1 MSRLEFVDDPANDYF
16 DVVVE
21 VVFVRQLTPVDVHQ
35 LLQRAVEVTSGQ
47 LAASLFEGFSYFL
60 VNSSLL
66 RADFRFARV
75 PQDPQLPGEE
85 QEDRSR
91 QQVQFIFYFFA
102 TIGQVYPFTSHPFPG
117 GYEAFSRMPEE
128 LGFDS

>member
-1 MSRLEFVDDPANDYF
+1 MARFEFVDDPVNDYF

-21 VVFVRQLTPVDVHQ
+21 VNFASPLPSVDVHR
-35 LLQRAVEVTSGQ
+35 LLQRVVAVTSGQ
-47 LAASLFEGFSYFL
+47 LAASLFEGFSSFL
-60 VNSSLL
+60 VNGSLL

-75 PQDPQLPGEE
+75 PHDSHLSGEE

-91 QQVQFIFYFFA
+91 QQVQFIFYCFA
-102 TIGQVYPFTSHPFPG
+102 TVGHIYPFASHPFPV

-128 LGFDS
+128 LGFDN